1 MKKTLLIITALM
13 LVVGCGSSEK
23 EPEKEPINYETTLIE
38 RGRVFYTKDTDK
50 PYSGPVFSLHKD
62 GRKHWEGTLK
72 DGKRDGK
79 WWKEYENGK
88 KDVQIIYKDGKRHG
102 LYNQWY
108 ENGQKWSEKKYK
120 DGVPDGIHT
129 WWYSNGQMR
138 EEGTFKDGEKDGKW
152 TEWSGGEADGYVVPL
167 PYHKSFEGTY
177 KKGELI
183 EETYWDRNGN
193 KN

>member
-1 MKKTLLIITALM
+1 MEKE
-13 LVVGCGSSEK
+13 SSE
-23 EPEKEPINYETTLIE
+23 L
-38 RGRVFYTKDTDK
+38 
-50 PYSGPVFSLHKD
+50 
-62 GRKHWEGTLK
+62 
-72 DGKRDGK
+72 
-79 WWKEYENGK
+79 
-88 KDVQIIYKDGKRHG
+88 IYKDGESWDGKWTF
-102 LYNQWY
+102 WY

-120 DGVPDGIHT
+120 VGVPDGIHT

-183 EETYWDRNGN
+183 EGTYWDENGN
-193 KN
+193 VIEDEY

>member
-1 MKKTLLIITALM
+1 MKHTHLIITTLM
-13 LVVGCGSSEK
+13 LIVGCSK
-23 EPEKEPINYETTLIE
+23 EPEPINYETTLIE

-88 KDVQIIYKDGKRHG
+88 KDIQIIYKDGKRHG

-108 ENGQKWSEKKYK
+108 ENGQKRSE
-120 DGVPDGIHT
+120 GNAVG
-129 WWYSNGQMR
+129 
-138 EEGTFKDGEKDGKW
+138 GTNRTDMVKNGKW
-152 TEWSGGEADGYVVPL
+152 TMWDENGKKVSERTLNYSRD
-167 PYHKSFEGTY
+167 Y
-177 KKGELI
+177 K
-183 EETYWDRNGN
+183 
-193 KN
+193 